1 MRLMVV
7 DALNQF
13 LRSYIVDPSM
23 SANGQPVGGSK
34 GFLKILNK
42 LVREIK
48 PDKVVV
54 VWDGE
59 GGSKKRK
66 SINKNYK
73 AGRTPA
79 APRAARMRLNRTVR
93 TMTEEEEAS
102 NKLWQLSRVLEYLN
116 CTPVIQ
122 LLEPSVEADD
132 IIAAVV
138 QHPSHQEW
146 QKVIVSS
153 DKDFFQLLDDKTLLY
168 RPTQKEILNKKIVLE
183 KYGVHP
189 SNFALARAM
198 VGDTSDNLPG
208 LKGVGLGT
216 VAKRFPFLSEEKSY
230 FLDDIVEDCL
240 SQESPLKV
248 HHTVVENQSIVKE
261 NYKMMQLYVPSL
273 SAQTHAKVKECMTEF
288 NPEFNKSGLRAE
300 MMKDG
305 LGEISLFD
313 LFTTFNRIV
322 SDSNK

>member
-1 MRLMVV
+1 
-7 DALNQF
+7 
-13 LRSYIVDPSM
+13 M
-23 SANGQPVGGSK
+23 SANGQPVGGCK
-34 GFLKILNK
+34 GFLKILNT
-42 LVREIK
+42 LVRKIK

-73 AGRTPA
+73 AGRSPPV
-79 APRAARMRLNRTVR
+79 PRAARVRLNRDVR
-93 TMTEEEEAS
+93 TMTEEQEAT

-122 LLEPSVEADD
+122 LLEDGVEADD

-138 QHPSHQEW
+138 QHPSHEDW
-146 QKVIVSS
+146 EKVIVSS
-153 DKDFFQLLDDKTLLY
+153 DKDFFQLLDDKTLIY
-168 RPTQKEILNKKIVLE
+168 RPTQKEILNKKTLIK

-189 SNFALARAM
+189 SNFALAKAM

-208 LKGVGLGT
+208 LMGVGMGT

-230 FLDDIVEDCL
+230 FLDDIVKDCL
-240 SQESPLKV
+240 SQDAPLKV
-248 HHTVVENQSIVKE
+248 HHTVVENQSIVRE

-273 SAQTHAKVKECMTEF
+273 SAQTHAKVRECMTEF
-288 NPEFNKSGLRAE
+288 HPEFNKSGLRTE

-305 LGEISLFD
+305 LGEVSLFD